1 MVDVVLFHHI
11 QGLTPGM
18 RALAAAL
25 AQDGHTVHTP
35 DLYDGHVFDR
45 MDDGFAHMR
54 SLDPTRLHDQVE
66 AVVDALPDRLVFAGV
81 SWGVM
86 QAQRLAQTRPD
97 ARGAVFF
104 EACLPLT
111 GEGTFGP
118 WPAGLP
124 VQIHGMDQDEFFA
137 LEGDL
142 DAARD
147 LVTAAGPDIA
157 EVFTYSGDGHLFVD
171 SSLPSYDP
179 AAAQLAIG
187 RVRDILNRL

>member
-11 QGLTPGM
+11 QGLTPGIT
-18 RALAAAL
+18 ALAAEL
-25 AQDGHTVHTP
+25 ARDGHTVHTP

-45 MDDGFAHMR
+45 MDDGFAYLR
-54 SLDPTRLHDQVE
+54 SLDRARLTAQ
-66 AVVDALPDRLVFAGV
+66 VDAAVDTLPDRLVFAGM

-86 QAQRLAQTRPD
+86 HAQRLAQTRPH

-104 EACLPLT
+104 DACLPLT

-147 LVTAAGPDIA
+147 LVAAAGPDVA
-157 EVFTYSGDGHLFVD
+157 EVFTYSGDGHLFAD

-179 AAAQLAIG
+179 AAAELAIG
-187 RVRDILNRL
+187 RVRDFLRRL